1 MNVIVVVETFVTFI
15 IAVTIHEAAHAAM
28 AALLG
33 DSTPVSEG
41 RLSFSPRRQMAA
53 VGTIVAIVY
62 SVGLLGGIGWG
73 KPVSIDARRLRA
85 GPNFGMFLVA
95 LAGPAVNLV
104 LGLAAAFGLRLL
116 PGYYRL
122 DVAASDC
129 GVGIIPGAV
138 AHVGL
143 PLQACMSQVSQ
154 AQPGYLLRI
163 DQFLF
168 VFALTNFL
176 IVLVNLIP
184 LHPLDG
190 YKILYALLPAEPAIS
205 LRRYEGY
212 MEFALLVL
220 FFVLPVVLSLF
231 SIPFSPAGYLLL
243 GARHIVENIASNV
256 GVFFAWL

>member
-15 IAVTIHEAAHAAM
+15 MAVTIHEAAHAAM

-116 PGYYRL
+116 PGYSRL
-122 DVAASDC
+122 GLAASDC
-129 GVGIIPGAV
+129 GIGFLPGAV

-143 PLQACMSQVSQ
+143 PLQVCMSQ

-168 VFALTNFL
+168 IFALTNFL

-231 SIPFSPAGYLLL
+231 GFAFSPAGYLLL
-243 GARHIVENIASNV
+243 GARHIAENIASNV
-256 GVFFAWL
+256 NVFFVWL